1 VDKTVL
7 ANEQVDANGCSWRSG
22 AKVEKRRLKQW
33 FLKISEFRDE
43 LLKDLD
49 FLAKGG
55 AWPERVLAMQKNWLG
70 KSIGARIKFPV
81 VAYDQSTHSDIEVF
95 TTRPDTLFGVQ
106 YVALASTHPIVQ
118 ALAKTD
124 AELQAFLD
132 TIPTLP
138 ADSKVGYLLPHVR
151 AMNPLAYDESTP
163 AAAKD
168 ELPIYVAPYVLGDY
182 GDGAVMGVPGHDT
195 RDHAFWKHN
204 RFDEPIRMVIASSA
218 DGSTIPITDGPF
230 VHHGHLTSHCGTY
243 AGLTT
248 AQATKKIIELLE
260 SKKMGSTAE
269 SWRLRDWL
277 VSRQRYWG
285 TPIPIIHC
293 NSCGPVPVPEDQLP
307 VELPTVEGHWMKG
320 KAGNPLD
327 DAHDWVNTSCPKCHG
342 PAKRDTDT
350 MDTFVD
356 SSWYY
361 MRYIDVKNENML
373 FNPKKADDSLPVDIY
388 IGGVEHAIL
397 HLLYARFISK
407 FIARTGLWNSKNFG
421 EPFKKV
427 LTQGM
432 VHGKTYSDPSNG
444 RFLKPEE
451 VDLSVSSKPI
461 VVATGEQAN
470 VSFEKMSKSKYN
482 GVDPS
487 ECMSKY
493 GADVTRAHILFQAPV
508 NEVLEWHEEKI
519 SGITRWLR
527 RVHEHIASLQD
538 VWIGLNEI
546 TPKAYFIEFGQAAEG
561 GKEMLKYTENLAR
574 EFENRPGP
582 KDISKE
588 GILDGLSDLKFRIQ
602 LLERDKALW
611 RLVQTTIQN
620 VTRSYSETYS
630 LNTVVSDLMT
640 LTNAII
646 EHGDL
651 TRDHKDPDRVN
662 ISSTFEINNGNSD
675 ISSTLQVNK
684 WATKALIQMMAP
696 ITPAFSEECWE
707 LLQHSDRK
715 GQALAPSKEG
725 LGPAEPES
733 WQHSVF
739 DSEFPEM
746 DGTIEWFPP
755 TTQQCAVQVNGKLK
769 TVVELPIPEKG
780 LGGEELNKWLT
791 GELLATD
798 EGKKL
803 EQKLHITEAKKV
815 IVVHGG
821 KTINFV
827 IKK

>member
-81 VAYDQSTHSDIEVF
+81 VAYDQSTHSNIEVF

-124 AELQAFLD
+124 ADLQAFLD

-204 RFDEPIRMVIASSA
+204 RFDEPIRMVIAPSA
-218 DGSTIPITDGPF
+218 DGSIIPISDGPF
-230 VHHGHLTSHCGTY
+230 IHHGHLTSHCGTY

-248 AQATKKIIELLE
+248 AQATRKIIEVLE
-260 SKKMGSTAE
+260 SKNMGSTAE
-269 SWRLRDWL
+269 TWRLRDWL

-444 RFLKPEE
+444 RFLKPDE

-461 VVATGEQAN
+461 VIATGEQAN

-546 TPKAYFIEFGQAAEG
+546 TPKAYFIEFGQTAEV

-582 KDISKE
+582 KDINKE

-651 TRDHKDPDRVN
+651 TRDHKGPDRVN
-662 ISSTFEINNGNSD
+662 VSSTFEVNNGNSD

-715 GQALAPSKEG
+715 GQASPPSKEG
-725 LGPAEPES
+725 LSPAEPES

-755 TTQQCAVQVNGKLK
+755 TTQPCAVQVNGKLK
-769 TVVELPIPEKG
+769 AVVELPIPEKG

-827 IKK
+827 VKK